1 MEGRD
6 DVVVVCW
13 RETLRFAGVS
23 AHLPRERGFCG
34 CFSKF
39 AAHVGQMS
47 LNRSEQRV
55 FDYLQSHPDERHYW
69 QGKFQR
75 LAKAAENE
83 RIAIE
88 QLEPELWRYYE
99 ERSAVAS
106 PFKEAAAVEGT
117 RRTSMKNL
125 AELLMRLWIEPRPK
139 KKSATAE

>member
-1 MEGRD
+1 MSLLYVGGKRYALPESDRIRRLHAGFA
-6 DVVVVCW
+6 VVF
-13 RETLRFAGVS
+13 RKSPRTL
-23 AHLPRERGFCG
+23 
-34 CFSKF
+34 
-39 AAHVGQMS
+39 GQMS
-47 LNRSEQRV
+47 LNHSEQRV

-75 LAKAAENE
+75 LTKAANDE

-88 QLEPELWRYYE
+88 QLEPELWRYYV

-106 PFKEAAAVEGT
+106 PFKEAAAIEGT

-139 KKSATAE
+139 KKSAAAE